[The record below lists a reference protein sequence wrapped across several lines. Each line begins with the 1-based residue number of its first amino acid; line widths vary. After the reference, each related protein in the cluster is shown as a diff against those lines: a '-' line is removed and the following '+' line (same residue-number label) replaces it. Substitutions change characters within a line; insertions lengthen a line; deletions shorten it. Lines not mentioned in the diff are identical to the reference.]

1 MDLDE
6 RKFKILQAIIDD
18 YITTAM
24 PVGSRTISRKE
35 GMGLSSATIRNEMSD
50 LEELG
55 YLASPHTSAGRVPSW
70 RAYRLY
76 VDQILRVSALPPSE
90 YSLLRKIFSSRMGQM
105 EDVLSSATQA
115 LSAMTDYTSVMI
127 APQIRSIAR
136 IQLVPLTDTTALMVT
151 VTDEGVHKDSV
162 IPYPAGVTPDHLYAI
177 SNLLTERLAGKR
189 VSEYPKVM
197 QELGKEMSGQR
208 ELFTRLMDSP
218 AKADGAGRALRARGR
233 RGPDALSS
241 RVQRP
246 EEGAQPAL
254 HPGDA
259 GEIGKA
265 AAAALGCGVLGGHW
279 AGALGG
285 GHAGLLPGHG
295 FLPRGHG
302 GRHHGHHRPD
312 AHALRPRDLRAGS
325 HEKRDE

>member
-208 ELFTRLMDSP
+208 ELFTRLMDSLQ
-218 AKADGAGRALRARGR
+218 KQME
-233 RGPDALSS
+233 PDAHSVHVAGAARMLSH
-241 RVQRP
+241 P
-246 EEGAQPAL
+246 EYSEGAQPAL

-279 AGALGG
+279 AGAFGG